1 MADSTPIARE
11 ELVRLRTSPLWDE
24 LDEPV
29 RTALLELL
37 AQEDADEQTFLIGL
51 QRIRLRHPSLRRVL
65 RKYMDGRGTHE
76 RAVPTPGLP
85 QPDTE
90 AADVPRNWRLGDK
103 ASAKSRARRAE
114 ASPADRRYLN
124 LSLTW
129 PISQQV
135 VPHDWLLGA
144 GARYQ
149 VRLDIGQLD
158 RDSLLR
164 DSGKPLPDHAL
175 PHEDDGGRGDWLQIT
190 VLSEDFLVPDRRH
203 AVFLPLD
210 GAAYVC
216 PCSPGGAH
224 ACRPE
229 HRGQYV
235 WIPVTAPDGP
245 RSEASLRVTVAYR
258 GNLLQSATVHARVAE
273 QEESSGGSLRA
284 EVDFTLTSGF
294 LGLDDL
300 PRRDAAIRVSRGYDG
315 ALVVD
320 VDGGDRP
327 VSTFWLTEA
336 QIEGALSR
344 ARAVLTDVHA
354 TRAVPAES
362 PGDKGTPPLD
372 RLGADNTKSPAEFRD
387 DLWRLAAVG
396 WDLLHLLAPVPAQRA
411 ALRDRLREPTTIQIC
426 RQQGQPLMFP
436 WALVYDIPV
445 DTGDSPLYCEA
456 GLKHARLGDGA
467 GRACPDSTRHARNTV
482 CPYGFWGFRH
492 AIEQPT
498 SRKDRG
504 TLPLRAGRGVRAPH
518 MTVGRALTLPLA
530 DLSERHLT
538 SLRQQFGAANVR
550 DCDSRESLLD
560 ELFRADQDC
569 VYFYCHG
576 RRRED
581 PADRTGATELEIG
594 NGERVRPAD
603 ISARMTE
610 TTDASG
616 TAGVVVAKGWRDW
629 EKNAPLVF
637 LNGCHTTDDTP
648 GTWLTFVDVFSSLGA
663 AGVIGT
669 EISVGQNF
677 AGEVAQSFWRHF
689 LDGLTVG
696 ESLHRVRAEL
706 LGKGN
711 LLGLAYTAYCCA
723 DLRLNR
729 P

>member
-1 MADSTPIARE
+1 MADTAPIGKG
-11 ELVRLRTSPLWDE
+11 ELRRLRTSPLWDE
-24 LDEPV
+24 LDEPAQ
-29 RTALLELL
+29 TALLQLL
-37 AQEDADEQTFLIGL
+37 AREIADEQTFLTEVQVIWR
-51 QRIRLRHPSLRRVL
+51 QHASFRRVL
-65 RKYMDGRGTHE
+65 RKYLADRGTTE
-76 RAVPTPGLP
+76 RAVPEQAQPE
-85 QPDTE
+85 PDTD
-90 AADVPRNWRLGDK
+90 AAVVPQDLAG
-103 ASAKSRARRAE
+103 AA
-114 ASPADRRYLN
+114 PPDRRYLN

-129 PISQQV
+129 PISRQV
-135 VPHDWLLGA
+135 VPHDWQLGA
-144 GARYQ
+144 GAHYHL
-149 VRLDIGQLD
+149 RLDIGDLG

-164 DSGKPLPDHAL
+164 DSARPLPDDAL
-175 PHEDDGGRGDWLQIT
+175 PHRDDGGRGDWLQIT

-203 AVFLPLD
+203 AMFLPLD
-210 GAAYVC
+210 GHAYVC
-216 PCSPGGAH
+216 PCPPGGRH
-224 ACRPE
+224 VCRPE
-229 HRGQYV
+229 HRGRYV

-258 GNLLQSATVHARVAE
+258 GNLLQSATVVARVAE
-273 QEESSGGSLRA
+273 REHSAGGSLRG

-294 LGLDDL
+294 LGLEDL
-300 PRRDAAIRVSRGYDG
+300 PSRDAAIRVSRGYDG

-336 QIEGALSR
+336 QIEGALAR
-344 ARAVLTDVHA
+344 ARTVLTDVHA
-354 TRAVPAES
+354 TRAVPPEK
-362 PGDKGTPPLD
+362 PGDTAIPPLD
-372 RLGADNTKSPAEFRD
+372 RLGPDNTKNPEEFRD

-411 ALRDRLREPTTIQIC
+411 ALRDRLREPATIQIC

-445 DTGDSPLYCEA
+445 DTGDSPVYCES
-456 GLKHARLGDGA
+456 GLEQARHGDGA
-467 GRACPDSTRHARNTV
+467 GRACPDSVRHTRNTV

-504 TLPLRAGRGVRAPH
+504 TLPLWAGRGLGAPH
-518 MTVGRALTLPLA
+518 MTVGRALTLPRA
-530 DLSERHLT
+530 DLTERHLL

-560 ELFRADQDC
+560 ELFRAGQDC

-576 RRRED
+576 RRQKD
-581 PADRTGATELEIG
+581 AADRTGATELEIG
-594 NGERVRPAD
+594 DGERVRPAD

-610 TTDASG
+610 TTG
-616 TAGVVVAKGWRDW
+616 TTETPGTTGTTGTTETTGATGTKGWRDW
-629 EKNAPLVF
+629 EENAPLVF

-663 AGVIGT
+663 SGVIGT

-689 LDGLTVG
+689 LAGLTVG

-723 DLRLNR
+723 DLRLSR

>member
-1 MADSTPIARE
+1 MVDIAPIGKE
-11 ELVRLRTSPLWDE
+11 ELRRLRTSPLWDE
-24 LDEPV
+24 LDEPA
-29 RTALLELL
+29 RKALLDLL
-37 AQEDADEQTFLIGL
+37 ARESIDDQTLLIEL
-51 QRIRLRHPSLRRVL
+51 QKIRRQHASFKRVL
-65 RKYMDGRGTHE
+65 GKYLAGRGTTE
-76 RAVPTPGLP
+76 RAVPAQAQA
-85 QPDTE
+85 QPDTD
-90 AADVPRNWRLGDK
+90 AAVVPQDLAG
-103 ASAKSRARRAE
+103 AA
-114 ASPADRRYLN
+114 PPDRRYLN

-129 PISQQV
+129 PISRQV

-144 GARYQ
+144 GARYHL
-149 VRLDIGQLD
+149 RLDIGDLG

-164 DSGKPLPDHAL
+164 DSARPLPDDEL
-175 PHEDDGGRGDWLQIT
+175 PHLDDGGRGDWLQIT

-203 AVFLPLD
+203 AMFLPLD
-210 GAAYVC
+210 GHAYVC
-216 PCSPGGAH
+216 PCPPGGRH
-224 ACRPE
+224 VCRPE
-229 HRGQYV
+229 HRGRYV

-258 GNLLQSATVHARVAE
+258 GNLLQSATVRARVAE
-273 QEESSGGSLRA
+273 REEPAGGSLSG

-300 PRRDAAIRVSRGYDG
+300 PSRDAAIRVSRGYDG

-344 ARAVLTDVHA
+344 ARTVLTDVHA
-354 TRAVPAES
+354 TRAVPPER
-362 PGDKGTPPLD
+362 PGDKWIPPLD
-372 RLGADNTKSPAEFRD
+372 RLGADNAKSAAEFLD

-411 ALRDRLREPTTIQIC
+411 ALRDRLREPATIQIC

-445 DTGDSPLYCEA
+445 DTGDGPVYCEA
-456 GLKHARLGDGA
+456 GLEQARRGDGA
-467 GRACPDSTRHARNTV
+467 GRTCRDSARHTRNTV

-498 SRKDRG
+498 SRQDRG
-504 TLPLRAGRGVRAPH
+504 TLPLRAGRGLDAPH
-518 MTVGRALTLPLA
+518 MTVGRALTLPRA
-530 DLSERHLT
+530 DLAEQHLV
-538 SLRQQFGAANVR
+538 SLRKQFGEANVR
-550 DCDSRESLLD
+550 DCDSRESLLE
-560 ELFRADQDC
+560 ELFRAGQDC

-576 RRRED
+576 RRQED
-581 PADRTGATELEIG
+581 AADHNGATELEIG

-610 TTDASG
+610 TSDADGRTGADG
-616 TAGVVVAKGWRDW
+616 TKGWRDW
-629 EKNAPLVF
+629 EENAPLVF

-663 AGVIGT
+663 SGVIGT

-689 LDGLTVG
+689 LAGLTVG

-723 DLRLNR
+723 DLRLSR